1 MAETNRRCPFCGS
14 VGEVQTHA
22 DALGRPEYRI
32 RCKNCGAAM
41 GTFWETKAQA
51 AKWWNHRA
59 TDGQACSGCTWYR
72 ISEAFNWCELVH
84 QKRDATDY
92 CSKWRK
98 A

>member
-1 MAETNRRCPFCGS
+1 MAETNRQCPFCGS
-14 VGEVQTHA
+14 VGEVEHH
-22 DALGRPEYRI
+22 P
-32 RCKNCGAAM
+32 
-41 GTFWETKAQA
+41 
-51 AKWWNHRA
+51 